1 MSYQMRFGPFCLLPD
16 SGLLLRH
23 DEPVRLGSRAAEIL
37 VLLVSNAGDLVT
49 KADIIDKIW
58 PDTIVVEANLSVHM
72 SALRRALDDDSVS
85 TPYIVTVPG
94 RGYRFVAPVIVESNS
109 APHAGT
115 DSEVQHCGTGM
126 CGTVIWANEK
136 AIADAKRGGTDNL
149 IGLQLFRD
157 FTRDRKGI
165 WHGRVFVP
173 DINKTFSGTI
183 EILDENTRRGS
194 GCLLGRFACK
204 SQTWV
209 RVK

>member
-1 MSYQMRFGPFCLLPD
+1 MAGFKSTTFLMSICLPA
-16 SGLLLRH
+16 
-23 DEPVRLGSRAAEIL
+23 VAA
-37 VLLVSNAGDLVT
+37 SAS
-49 KADIIDKIW
+49 ADGTGGVWRNPED
-58 PDTIVVEANLSVHM
+58 SVH
-72 SALRRALDDDSVS
+72 V
-85 TPYIVTVPG
+85 
-94 RGYRFVAPVIVESNS
+94 
-109 APHAGT
+109 
-115 DSEVQHCGTGM
+115 EVQHCGTGM